1 MKDKKNIKGLIITV
15 IVVGLLSLIPYFINK
30 DNTKEKLVKKDENFK
45 IGKLEYKIPEGFK
58 AYPSYSDDEYKHY
71 SYGENDVYCY
81 IELTKVNNSSD
92 IYKDN
97 EDYLRKTVTFTL
109 NDEVETNKEDEWFT
123 VTVTNKT
130 RSFIGKSS
138 AITEDKTIYV
148 LSYRITDYTHGETPN
163 DKDYKKCVNAYNDV
177 LKSIKINK

>member
-1 MKDKKNIKGLIITV
+1 M
-15 IVVGLLSLIPYFINK
+15 
-30 DNTKEKLVKKDENFK
+30 
-45 IGKLEYKIPEGFK
+45 
-58 AYPSYSDDEYKHY
+58 
-71 SYGENDVYCY
+71 
-81 IELTKVNNSSD
+81 
-92 IYKDN
+92 
-97 EDYLRKTVTFTL
+97 
-109 NDEVETNKEDEWFT
+109 ETSKEDEWFT

-148 LSYRITDYTHGETPN
+148 LSYRITDYTHGETPD